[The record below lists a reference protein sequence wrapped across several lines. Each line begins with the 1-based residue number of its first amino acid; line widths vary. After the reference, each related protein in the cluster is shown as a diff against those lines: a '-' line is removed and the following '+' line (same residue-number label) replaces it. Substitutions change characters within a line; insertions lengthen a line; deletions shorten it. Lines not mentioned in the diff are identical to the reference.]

1 LVSSYGPKF
10 PDSGFDLPVN
20 KEVTGIIKEMSRRKY
35 GRDVNVVANDIRT
48 RAQLDRKEEQAQNP
62 APGFPPIF

>member
-1 LVSSYGPKF
+1 M
-10 PDSGFDLPVN
+10 PVN